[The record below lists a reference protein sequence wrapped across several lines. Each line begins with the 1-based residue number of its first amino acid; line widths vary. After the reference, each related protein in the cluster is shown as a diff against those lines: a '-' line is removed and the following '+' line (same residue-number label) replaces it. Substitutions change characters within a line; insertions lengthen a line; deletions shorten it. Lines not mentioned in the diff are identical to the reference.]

1 MTVLPGRS
9 NNGGTSAWQAF
20 ISLLKGYVGPGCLS
34 LPWAISQLGIPFG
47 AISVFVVS
55 YWTSMNIWHV
65 VELKR
70 MYQEELEASAATTA
84 NNEPHGPSDAAVDS
98 NGDSTTNTTTTTTT
112 TSTTL
117 QLQQQEQQDHNDPET
132 THDAFGTQ
140 PSSIIITYPDVGHWL
155 YGKRFAQFLTS
166 MICVQQLAVCTV
178 FLSFIGENLGA
189 ALEQLLGEK
198 LDHTLVITFVLPC
211 ALLLTTS
218 LSNLKVLAPV
228 MTLATLA
235 LFAGFAVLFV
245 LVFQAW
251 PQRPQP
257 YLTEIQDWGNLPLA
271 ICAILFSFEGICLIL
286 PIETS
291 MTYGK
296 EQFGLVFCSA
306 MAASALIFASV
317 ASFCVMAFGRVS
329 SGSIT
334 AFLVQQQQQQQHG
347 EEKEEN
353 LQILNMANL
362 LVSLA
367 VLLTYPLQL
376 FPSYELVGPS
386 VAKYFTKGSRTRTST
401 IIDDETEENGYV
413 AANSDDEGGIDA
425 LTDRLSSSVELSPAE
440 RPFSDEDDDMEQA
453 AVARRSSEEIPIA
466 ATLNLQDA
474 TTHPE
479 TSYWNYYGTS
489 YGDTPAVR
497 IGLVFITYS
506 FAIVVPNVQL
516 LVSLAG
522 AVSGSATGLLVPP
535 LLQLAHWKKKEQ
547 QERQRQL
554 EEEEESSSTPPPPPQ
569 HVAYGSWYY
578 QRRRMQCYILFM
590 MGCLVLVIGTVSALW
605 DIIKVYR
612 GVG

>member
-9 NNGGTSAWQAF
+9 SRGGTSAWQAF

-34 LPWAISQLGIPFG
+34 LPWAISQLGIPLG
-47 AISVFVVS
+47 TISVFVVS

-70 MYQEELEASAATTA
+70 AYQKELEEAAMNHENTHT
-84 NNEPHGPSDAAVDS
+84 NHHHHHPTDAVDAQHEQQQQ
-98 NGDSTTNTTTTTTT
+98 DHTNHETT
-112 TSTTL
+112 TST
-117 QLQQQEQQDHNDPET
+117 H
-132 THDAFGTQ
+132 AFGTPQ
-140 PSSIIITYPDVGHWL
+140 QQRHQSPTTITYPDVGNWL
-155 YGKRFAQFLTS
+155 YGKRFARFLTS

-189 ALEQLLGEK
+189 ALEHVLGYK
-198 LDHTLVITFVLPC
+198 LDHTLVITMVLPS
-211 ALLLTTS
+211 ALLLTTC
-218 LSNLKVLAPV
+218 LSNLKVLAPL
-228 MTLATLA
+228 MTVATMT

-257 YLTEIQDWGNLPLA
+257 YLTEIQDWQNVPLA
-271 ICAILFSFEGICLIL
+271 ICAILYSFEGICLIL

-291 MTYGK
+291 MTHGK
-296 EQFGLVFCSA
+296 QQFGLVFCSA
-306 MAASALIFASV
+306 MAVSAIIFALV

-334 AFLVQQQQQQQHG
+334 AFLVEQQEQNNG
-347 EEKEEN
+347 GGAAAAEDKEEN
-353 LQILNMANL
+353 LEILNMANL

-376 FPSYELVGPS
+376 FPSYELVGPA
-386 VAKYFTKGSRTRTST
+386 VAKYFGKGARTS
-401 IIDDETEENGYV
+401 DVGGDETDYV
-413 AANSDDEGGIDA
+413 AANSDDESGSIS
-425 LTDRLSSSVELSPAE
+425 LTERLSPSGGDVTAAAPSEV
-440 RPFSDEDDDMEQA
+440 PFSDEDQMEQQ
-453 AVARRSSEEIPIA
+453 VAPRRNSEEILIID
-466 ATLNLQDA
+466 TSNLDQ
-474 TTHPE
+474 TYPE

-489 YGDTPAVR
+489 YGDTPPVR
-497 IGLVFITYS
+497 VGLVLITYI
-506 FAIVVPNVQL
+506 FAIVIPNVQL

-535 LLQLAHWKKKEQ
+535 LLQLAHWKKMEQ

-554 EEEEESSSTPPPPPQ
+554 EEENESSSAST
-569 HVAYGSWYY
+569 HVVIYGSWFYQ
-578 QRRRMQCYILFM
+578 QRRLQCYILFM
-590 MGCLVLVIGTVSALW
+590 LGCIVLVIGTTSSLW
-605 DIIKVYR
+605 DIVKVYR